1 MHCVNGIN
9 SVLRP
14 VSLILHG
21 IQLQDEPSIRVSI
34 HRYKPPA
41 AAQSASGQQGFQ
53 RQACNDVVAVEEP
66 LEIRI
71 AFGPAGQRRSKSLAI
86 TMRTP
91 GHDAELATG
100 FLLSE
105 NVIQTASQI
114 EKIAHVGPAPEQ
126 GTHGN
131 TLMVDLDPSVEFS
144 VDQLQRHFYMTS
156 SCGVCGKA
164 SIEAVMA
171 QGFQP
176 AVQTIQL
183 DAQTIANL
191 PSSLRTQQTVFD
203 VTGGLHAAGLFDS
216 QGNLIALREDVGR
229 HNAVDK
235 LVGHSISCSEPSRKA
250 NQSDNRKQID
260 SQAGRILVV
269 SGRASFE
276 LVQKALTA
284 SFEVLIAV
292 GAPSSLAVELAD
304 KFNLT
309 LIGFAS
315 KKKFNVYCGL
325 DRVRF
330 RDTKSS

>member
-1 MHCVNGIN
+1 M
-9 SVLRP
+9 
-14 VSLILHG
+14 
-21 IQLQDEPSIRVSI
+21 QDEPSKRVTI
-34 HRYKPPA
+34 QRYQTA
-41 AAQSASGQQGFQ
+41 MANDEVSASYQ
-53 RQACNDVVAVEEP
+53 RQTCDDVVAVEAP
-66 LEIRI
+66 LEIRL
-71 AFGPAGQRRSKSLAI
+71 AFGPVDQRRSKSLAI

-91 GHDAELATG
+91 GNDAELAIG

-105 NVIQTASQI
+105 NVIQTAAQI
-114 EKIAHVGPAPEQ
+114 KKIAHVGPAPDQ

-144 VDQLQRHFYMTS
+144 VERLQRHFYMTS

-176 AVQTIQL
+176 VDSTIKL
-183 DAQTIANL
+183 AAATIAHL
-191 PSSLRTQQTVFD
+191 PESLRTQQTVFEA
-203 VTGGLHAAGLFDS
+203 TGGLHAAGLFDD
-216 QGNLIALREDVGR
+216 QGTLIALREDVGR

-235 LVGHSISCSEPSRKA
+235 LVGQHLENSSGALPS
-250 NQSDNRKQID
+250 
-260 SQAGRILVV
+260 GRVLVV

-292 GAPSSLAVELAD
+292 GAPSSLAIELAE

-315 KKKFNVYCGL
+315 QKKFNVYCGFE
-325 DRVRF
+325 RVRF
-330 RDTKSS
+330 RDTSSL

>member
-1 MHCVNGIN
+1 M
-9 SVLRP
+9 
-14 VSLILHG
+14 
-21 IQLQDEPSIRVSI
+21 QDEPSKRVSI
-34 HRYKPPA
+34 HRY
-41 AAQSASGQQGFQ
+41 QSLAESDPGLQSYQQ
-53 RQACNDVVAVEEP
+53 QACEDVVAVEEP

-71 AFGPAGQRRSKSLAI
+71 AFGPTDQRRSKSLAI

-91 GHDAELATG
+91 GNDAELATG

-131 TLMVDLDPSVEFS
+131 TLMVDLDPSVQFS

-176 AVQTIQL
+176 AATTVQI
-183 DAQTIANL
+183 AAETIADL
-191 PSSLRTQQTVFD
+191 PSSLRTQQAVFET
-203 VTGGLHAAGLFDS
+203 TGGLHAAGLFDS
-216 QGNLIALREDVGR
+216 EGTLLALREDVGR

-235 LVGHSISCSEPSRKA
+235 LVGQTISSKERQDA
-250 NQSDNRKQID
+250 RHRQTNKQT
-260 SQAGRILVV
+260 GRVLVV

-292 GAPSSLAVELAD
+292 GAPSSLAIELAE

-309 LIGFAS
+309 LIGFTS
-315 KKKFNVYCGL
+315 KRKFNVYSGF

-330 RDTKSS
+330 RDTSSS

>member
-1 MHCVNGIN
+1 M
-9 SVLRP
+9 
-14 VSLILHG
+14 
-21 IQLQDEPSIRVSI
+21 QDDPSKRVTI
-34 HRYKPPA
+34 HRY
-41 AAQSASGQQGFQ
+41 QSTTAPKSNLGQQSYHQ
-53 RQACNDVVAVEEP
+53 QSCDDVVAVEEP

-71 AFGPAGQRRSKSLAI
+71 AFGPAEQRRSKSLAI

-91 GHDAELATG
+91 GNDAELATG

-114 EKIAHVGPAPEQ
+114 EKIAHVGPAPDS

-131 TLMVDLDPSVEFS
+131 TLMVDLAPSVTFS
-144 VDQLQRHFYMTS
+144 VEQLQRHFYMTS

-176 AVQTIQL
+176 VATTIQ
-183 DAQTIANL
+183 IATKMIADL
-191 PSSLRTQQTVFD
+191 PSRLRNQQTVFET
-203 VTGGLHAAGLFDS
+203 TGGLHAAGLFDDR
-216 QGNLIALREDVGR
+216 GTLIALREDVGR

-235 LVGHSISCSEPSRKA
+235 LIGQELL
-250 NQSDNRKQID
+250 NRQQLINREGMM
-260 SQAGRILVV
+260 SQGRVLLV

-284 SFEVLIAV
+284 SLEVLIAV
-292 GAPSSLAVELAD
+292 GAPSSLAVELAE

-315 KKKFNVYCGL
+315 KKKFNVYSGF
-325 DRVRF
+325 DRIQI
-330 RDTKSS
+330 RDTSSS

>member
-1 MHCVNGIN
+1 M
-9 SVLRP
+9 
-14 VSLILHG
+14 
-21 IQLQDEPSIRVSI
+21 QDDPSKRVTI
-34 HRYKPPA
+34 HRY
-41 AAQSASGQQGFQ
+41 QSTTAPKSNLGQQSYHQ
-53 RQACNDVVAVEEP
+53 QSCEDVVAVEEP

-71 AFGPAGQRRSKSLAI
+71 AFGPADQRRSKSLAI

-91 GHDAELATG
+91 GNDAELATG

-114 EKIAHVGPAPEQ
+114 EKIAHVGPAPDN

-131 TLMVDLDPSVEFS
+131 TLMVDLAPSVEFT
-144 VDQLQRHFYMTS
+144 VEQLQRHFYMTS

-176 AVQTIQL
+176 VATTIQ
-183 DAQTIANL
+183 IAAEMIASL
-191 PSSLRTQQTVFD
+191 PSRLRPQQTVFET
-203 VTGGLHAAGLFDS
+203 TGGLHAAGLFDDR
-216 QGNLIALREDVGR
+216 GTLLALREDVGR

-235 LVGHSISCSEPSRKA
+235 LIGQELLNRQQLDRQQLLNRDGSIAK
-250 NQSDNRKQID
+250 
-260 SQAGRILVV
+260 GRVLLV

-284 SFEVLIAV
+284 SFEILIAV
-292 GAPSSLAVELAD
+292 GAPSSLAVELAEE
-304 KFNLT
+304 FNLT

-315 KKKFNVYCGL
+315 KKKFNVYSGF
-325 DRVRF
+325 DRIQF
-330 RDTKSS
+330 RDTSSS

>member
-1 MHCVNGIN
+1 MLQNG
-9 SVLRP
+9 S
-14 VSLILHG
+14 
-21 IQLQDEPSIRVSI
+21 QLQDEPSKRVTI
-34 HRYKPPA
+34 HRY
-41 AAQSASGQQGFQ
+41 SASSERNESQPTAYQQQ
-53 RQACNDVVAVEEP
+53 TCDDLVAVEAP
-66 LEIRI
+66 LEIRL
-71 AFGPAGQRRSKSLAI
+71 AFGPAAQRRSKSLAI

-91 GHDAELATG
+91 GHDAELAIG

-114 EKIAHVGPAPEQ
+114 EKIAHVGPAPEH

-176 AVQTIQL
+176 VATTIKL
-183 DAQTIANL
+183 TAGTIANL
-191 PSSLRTQQTVFD
+191 PQSLRTQQTVFEA
-203 VTGGLHAAGLFDS
+203 TGGLHAAGLFDD
-216 QGNLIALREDVGR
+216 QGALIALREDVGR

-235 LVGHSISCSEPSRKA
+235 LVGQELLKRQQTNNS
-250 NQSDNRKQID
+250 
-260 SQAGRILVV
+260 AGRVLVV

-276 LVQKALTA
+276 LVQKALVA

-292 GAPSSLAVELAD
+292 GAPSSLAVELAEE
-304 KFNLT
+304 FNLT
-309 LIGFAS
+309 LIGFTS
-315 KKKFNVYCGL
+315 TKKFNVYCGF
-325 DRVRF
+325 DRVRL
-330 RDTKSS
+330 RDTNSS

>member
-1 MHCVNGIN
+1 M
-9 SVLRP
+9 
-14 VSLILHG
+14 
-21 IQLQDEPSIRVSI
+21 QDEPSKRVSI
-34 HRYKPPA
+34 HRYQA
-41 AAQSASGQQGFQ
+41 ASDTEVDLPSYHQQI
-53 RQACNDVVAVEEP
+53 CDDVVAVEAP
-66 LEIRI
+66 LEIRL
-71 AFGPAGQRRSKSLAI
+71 AFGPADHRRSKSLAI

-91 GHDAELATG
+91 GNDAELATG

-114 EKIAHVGPAPEQ
+114 KKIAHVGPAPEQ

-176 AVQTIQL
+176 VASTIKL
-183 DAQTIANL
+183 AAEVIAGL
-191 PSSLRTQQTVFD
+191 PENLRTQQTVFQA
-203 VTGGLHAAGLFDS
+203 TGGLHAAGLFDS
-216 QGNLIALREDVGR
+216 DGTLIALREDVGR

-235 LVGHSISCSEPSRKA
+235 LVGQHLENTASALPS
-250 NQSDNRKQID
+250 
-260 SQAGRILVV
+260 GRVLVV

-292 GAPSSLAVELAD
+292 GAPSSLAIELAEQ
-304 KFNLT
+304 FNLT

-315 KKKFNVYCGL
+315 KKKFNVYCGFE
-325 DRVRF
+325 RVRF
-330 RDTKSS
+330 LDTKSS

>member
-1 MHCVNGIN
+1 M
-9 SVLRP
+9 
-14 VSLILHG
+14 
-21 IQLQDEPSIRVSI
+21 QDEPSKRVTIYRFRASI
-34 HRYKPPA
+34 A
-41 AAQSASGQQGFQ
+41 STQDQQSYQPEVCED
-53 RQACNDVVAVEEP
+53 RVAVEEP

-71 AFGPAGQRRSKSLAI
+71 AFGPAEQRRSKSLAI

-91 GHDAELATG
+91 GNDAELATG

-105 NVIQTASQI
+105 NVIQSVGQI
-114 EKIAHVGPAPEQ
+114 QKIVHVGPAPDN

-171 QGFQP
+171 QGFQRV
-176 AVQTIQL
+176 ATTIQL
-183 DAQTIANL
+183 DAEMIANL
-191 PSSLRTQQTVFD
+191 PETLRTQQTVFEA
-203 VTGGLHAAGLFDS
+203 TGGLHAAGLFDD
-216 QGNLIALREDVGR
+216 QGTFIALREDVGR

-235 LVGHSISCSEPSRKA
+235 LVGQHLENILGALPP
-250 NQSDNRKQID
+250 
-260 SQAGRILVV
+260 GRVLVV

-284 SFEVLIAV
+284 SFEVLVAV
-292 GAPSSLAVELAD
+292 GAPSSLAVELAE

-315 KKKFNVYCGL
+315 KKKFNVYSGF

-330 RDTKSS
+330 RDTSSS

>member
-1 MHCVNGIN
+1 M
-9 SVLRP
+9 
-14 VSLILHG
+14 
-21 IQLQDEPSIRVSI
+21 QDEPSKRVTI
-34 HRYKPPA
+34 DRYQA
-41 AAQSASGQQGFQ
+41 LSASAGQQAYQ
-53 RQACNDVVAVEEP
+53 QQSCEDVVAVEEP

-71 AFGPAGQRRSKSLAI
+71 AFGPAEKRRSKSLAI

-91 GHDAELATG
+91 GNDTELATG

-105 NVIQTASQI
+105 NVIQSASQI
-114 EKIAHVGPAPEQ
+114 ENIAHVGPAPDQ

-144 VDQLQRHFYMTS
+144 IDQLQRHFYMTS

-171 QGFQP
+171 QGFQS
-176 AVQTIQL
+176 VKTTIQI
-183 DAQTIANL
+183 DAETIANL
-191 PSSLRTQQTVFD
+191 PELLRSQQTVFEA
-203 VTGGLHAAGLFDS
+203 TGGLHAAGLFDD
-216 QGNLIALREDVGR
+216 QGTLIALREDVGR

-235 LVGHSISCSEPSRKA
+235 LVGHHLMS
-250 NQSDNRKQID
+250 NQD
-260 SQAGRILVV
+260 ALPLGRVLVV

-292 GAPSSLAVELAD
+292 GAPSSLAIELAD
-304 KFNLT
+304 QFNLT

-315 KKKFNVYCGL
+315 KKKFNVYSGF

>member
-1 MHCVNGIN
+1 M
-9 SVLRP
+9 
-14 VSLILHG
+14 
-21 IQLQDEPSIRVSI
+21 QDEPSKRVTI
-34 HRYKPPA
+34 HRYQATSTPGA
-41 AAQSASGQQGFQ
+41 DSNHSEYQQQSCG
-53 RQACNDVVAVEEP
+53 DLVAVEAP
-66 LEIRI
+66 LEIRL
-71 AFGPAGQRRSKSLAI
+71 AFGPPDKRRSKSLAI

-91 GHDAELATG
+91 GNDTELAIG

-105 NVIQTASQI
+105 NVIQTSAQI
-114 EKIAHVGPAPEQ
+114 KNIAHVGPAPEH

-164 SIEAVMA
+164 SIEAVMD
-171 QGFQP
+171 QGFKP
-176 AVQTIQL
+176 VANTVQIATK
-183 DAQTIANL
+183 TIASL
-191 PSSLRTQQTVFD
+191 PQRLRTEQTVFES
-203 VTGGLHAAGLFDS
+203 TGGLHAAGLFD
-216 QGNLIALREDVGR
+216 GLGTLLALREDVGR

-235 LVGHSISCSEPSRKA
+235 LVGQELVKRHKTNTHS
-250 NQSDNRKQID
+250 
-260 SQAGRILVV
+260 GRVLVV

-292 GAPSSLAVELAD
+292 GAPSSLAIELAD

-315 KKKFNVYCGL
+315 QKKFNVYCGF
-325 DRVRF
+325 DRVQF
-330 RDTKSS
+330 RDTSSL